1 MDVLAVQLADGEQR
15 VVWALPRGQVV
26 TRAKGPVWDLDAD
39 TTEPAALRWRW
50 DDAVESLRAWLAQYR
65 PPIVYEH
72 DHLDREPGQPVP
84 ARGHVVGLFVMTAEE
99 AGAVGVDL
107 RGAPEALFFVLEPD
121 AETREMLDA
130 GQLPY
135 TSPALRADY
144 EDAEGTT
151 WPIVLVHHSF
161 VRDPRQ
167 KRRQVPVHDLQTL
180 QDAHKFAARLSEG
193 VPYSEPE
200 GLTMTDRE
208 MQAQEDAPEMG
219 AADVLGQL
227 AEMVRQLGE
236 RLDRVEA
243 AMQTAEASDGAPEEM
258 QEHAP
263 DEREAAMS
271 ELRAEV
277 RRLSD
282 ELVRRD
288 ATEAVRA
295 VMSEREVGTEAA
307 DLLTD
312 LRISDASRFDA
323 FVALLP
329 KRSAPK
335 VARVTGPASAA
346 LSDLDVGGLSD
357 GELARRIQQERAA
370 AGAPVLFSV
379 ALDEARSMRAGG

>member
-1 MDVLAVQLADGEQR
+1 VDVLAVQLGDGEQR

-26 TRAKGPVWDLDAD
+26 TRAQGPVWDLDAD

-50 DDAVESLRAWLAQYR
+50 EDAVQSLRAWLAQYR

-121 AETREMLDA
+121 EQTREMLDA

-180 QDAHKFAARLSEG
+180 QDANNYAARLSEG

-200 GLTMTDRE
+200 RQTMTDQE
-208 MQAQEDAPEMG
+208 MQAQEAPEMG
-219 AADVLGQL
+219 AADALGEL
-227 AEMVRQLGE
+227 AEMVRQLAE
-236 RLDRVEA
+236 RMDRIES
-243 AMQTAEASDGAPEEM
+243 AMQTAEAAPDEAM
-258 QEHAP
+258 QDAP
-263 DEREAAMS
+263 TDEREAAMS

-277 RRLSD
+277 QRLSD

-307 DLLTD
+307 ELLTD
-312 LRISDASRFDA
+312 LRIADAGRFDA

-346 LSDLDVGGLSD
+346 LSDLDVAGLTD

-370 AGAPVLFSV
+370 AGSPVLFSD
-379 ALDEARSMRAGG
+379 ALNEARGMRAGG

>member
-1 MDVLAVQLADGEQR
+1 MDVLAVQLGDGEQR

-26 TRAKGPVWDLDAD
+26 TRAQGPVWDLDAD

-50 DDAVESLRAWLAQYR
+50 EDAVQSLRAWLAQYR

-121 AETREMLDA
+121 EQTREMLDA

-180 QDAHKFAARLSEG
+180 QDANNYAARLSEG

-200 GLTMTDRE
+200 RQTMTDQE
-208 MQAQEDAPEMG
+208 MQAQEAPEMG
-219 AADVLGQL
+219 AADALGEL
-227 AEMVRQLGE
+227 AEMVRQLAE
-236 RLDRVEA
+236 RMDRIES
-243 AMQTAEASDGAPEEM
+243 AMQTAEAAPDEAM
-258 QEHAP
+258 QDAP
-263 DEREAAMS
+263 TDEREAAMS

-277 RRLSD
+277 QRLSD

-307 DLLTD
+307 ELLTD
-312 LRISDASRFDA
+312 LRIADAGRFDA

-346 LSDLDVGGLSD
+346 LSDLDVAGLTD

-370 AGAPVLFSV
+370 AGSPVLFSD
-379 ALDEARSMRAGG
+379 ALNEARGMRAGG

>member
-1 MDVLAVQLADGEQR
+1 VDVLAVQLGDGEQR

-26 TRAKGPVWDLDAD
+26 TRAQGPVWDLDAD

-50 DDAVESLRAWLAQYR
+50 EDAVQSLRAWLAQYR
-65 PPIVYEH
+65 PPIVFEH

-84 ARGHVVGLFVMTAEE
+84 ARGHVVGLFTMTQQE
-99 AGAVGVDL
+99 AAGVGVDL
-107 RGAPEALFFVLEPD
+107 RGAPEAVFFVLEPD

-180 QDAHKFAARLSEG
+180 QDANNYAARLSEG

-200 GLTMTDRE
+200 RQTMTDQE
-208 MQAQEDAPEMG
+208 MQAQEAPEMG
-219 AADVLGQL
+219 AADALGEL
-227 AEMVRQLGE
+227 AEMVRQLAE
-236 RLDRVEA
+236 RMDRIES
-243 AMQTAEASDGAPEEM
+243 AMQTAEAAPDEAM
-258 QEHAP
+258 QDAP
-263 DEREAAMS
+263 TDEREAAMS

-277 RRLSD
+277 QRLSD

-307 DLLTD
+307 ELLTD
-312 LRISDASRFDA
+312 LRIADAGRFDA

-346 LSDLDVGGLSD
+346 LSDLDVAGLTD

-370 AGAPVLFSV
+370 AGSPVLFSD
-379 ALDEARSMRAGG
+379 ALNEARGMRAGG

>member
-1 MDVLAVQLADGEQR
+1 MDVLAVQLGDGEQR

-26 TRAKGPVWDLDAD
+26 TRAQGPVWDLDAD

-50 DDAVESLRAWLAQYR
+50 EDAVQSLRAWLAQYR
-65 PPIVYEH
+65 PPIVFEH

-84 ARGHVVGLFVMTAEE
+84 ARGHVVGLFTMTQQE
-99 AGAVGVDL
+99 AAGVGVDL
-107 RGAPEALFFVLEPD
+107 RGAPEAVFFVLEPD

-180 QDAHKFAARLSEG
+180 QDANNYAARLSEG

-200 GLTMTDRE
+200 GPTMSDQE
-208 MQAQEDAPEMG
+208 MQAQEAPEMG
-219 AADVLGQL
+219 AADALGEL
-227 AEMVRQLGE
+227 AEMVRQLAE
-236 RLDRVEA
+236 RMDRIES
-243 AMQTAEASDGAPEEM
+243 AMQTADAAPDEAMEDAPT
-258 QEHAP
+258 

-277 RRLSD
+277 QRLSD

-307 DLLTD
+307 ELLTD
-312 LRISDASRFDA
+312 LRIADAGRFDA

-346 LSDLDVGGLSD
+346 LSDLDVAGLTD

-370 AGAPVLFSV
+370 AGSPVLFSD
-379 ALDEARSMRAGG
+379 ALTEARGMRAGG

>member
-1 MDVLAVQLADGEQR
+1 MDVLAVQLGDGEQR

-26 TRAKGPVWDLDAD
+26 TRAQGPVWDLDAD

-50 DDAVESLRAWLAQYR
+50 EDAVQSLRAWLAQYR
-65 PPIVYEH
+65 PPIVFEH

-84 ARGHVVGLFVMTAEE
+84 ARGHVVGLFTMTQQE
-99 AGAVGVDL
+99 AAGVGVDL
-107 RGAPEALFFVLEPD
+107 RGAPEAVFFVLEPD
-121 AETREMLDA
+121 TETREMLDA

-144 EDAEGTT
+144 EDAEGAT

-180 QDAHKFAARLSEG
+180 QDANNYAARLSEG

-200 GLTMTDRE
+200 GLTMTDQE
-208 MQAQEDAPEMG
+208 MQAQEAPEMG
-219 AADVLGQL
+219 AADALGEL
-227 AEMVRQLGE
+227 AEMVRQLAE
-236 RLDRVEA
+236 RMDRIES
-243 AMQTAEASDGAPEEM
+243 AMQTAEAAPDEAM
-258 QEHAP
+258 QDAP
-263 DEREAAMS
+263 TDEREAAMS

-277 RRLSD
+277 QRLSD

-307 DLLTD
+307 ELLTD
-312 LRISDASRFDA
+312 LRIADAQRFDA

-346 LSDLDVGGLSD
+346 LSDLDVAGLTD

-370 AGAPVLFSV
+370 AGSPVLFSD
-379 ALDEARSMRAGG
+379 ALTEARGMRAGG

>member
-1 MDVLAVQLADGEQR
+1 
-15 VVWALPRGQVV
+15 
-26 TRAKGPVWDLDAD
+26 VWDLDAD

-50 DDAVESLRAWLAQYR
+50 EDAVQSLRAWLAQYR
-65 PPIVYEH
+65 PPIVFEH

-84 ARGHVVGLFVMTAEE
+84 ARGHVVGLFTMTQQE
-99 AGAVGVDL
+99 AAGVGVDL
-107 RGAPEALFFVLEPD
+107 RGAPEAVFFVLEPD

-180 QDAHKFAARLSEG
+180 QDANNYAARLSEG

-200 GLTMTDRE
+200 GPTMSDQE
-208 MQAQEDAPEMG
+208 MQAQEAPEMG
-219 AADVLGQL
+219 AADALGEL
-227 AEMVRQLGE
+227 AEMVRQLAE
-236 RLDRVEA
+236 RMDRIES
-243 AMQTAEASDGAPEEM
+243 AMQTADAAPDEAMEDAPT
-258 QEHAP
+258 

-277 RRLSD
+277 QRLSD

-307 DLLTD
+307 ELLTD
-312 LRISDASRFDA
+312 LRIADAGRFDA

-346 LSDLDVGGLSD
+346 LSDLDVAGLTD

-370 AGAPVLFSV
+370 AGSPVLFSD
-379 ALDEARSMRAGG
+379 ALTEARGMRAGG

>member
-1 MDVLAVQLADGEQR
+1 MDVLAVQLGDGEQR

-26 TRAKGPVWDLDAD
+26 TRAQGPVWDLDAD

-50 DDAVESLRAWLAQYR
+50 EDAVQSLRAWLAQYR
-65 PPIVYEH
+65 PPIVFEH

-84 ARGHVVGLFVMTAEE
+84 ARGHVVGLFTMTQQE
-99 AGAVGVDL
+99 AAGVGVDL
-107 RGAPEALFFVLEPD
+107 RGAPEAVFFVLEPD

-180 QDAHKFAARLSEG
+180 QDANNYAARLSEG

-200 GLTMTDRE
+200 RQTMTDQE
-208 MQAQEDAPEMG
+208 MQAQEAPEMG
-219 AADVLGQL
+219 AADALGEL
-227 AEMVRQLGE
+227 AEMVRQLAE
-236 RLDRVEA
+236 RMDRIES
-243 AMQTAEASDGAPEEM
+243 AMQTAEAAPDEAM
-258 QEHAP
+258 QDAP
-263 DEREAAMS
+263 TDEREAAMS

-277 RRLSD
+277 QRLSD

-307 DLLTD
+307 ELLTD
-312 LRISDASRFDA
+312 LRIADAGRFDA

-346 LSDLDVGGLSD
+346 LSDLDVAGLTD

-370 AGAPVLFSV
+370 AGSPVLFSD
-379 ALDEARSMRAGG
+379 ALNEARGMRAGG

>member
-1 MDVLAVQLADGEQR
+1 MDVLAVQLGDGQQR

-26 TRAKGPVWDLDAD
+26 TRAQGPVWDLDAD
-39 TTEPAALRWRW
+39 ATEPAALRWRW
-50 DDAVESLRAWLAQYR
+50 EDAVQSLRAWLAQYR
-65 PPIVYEH
+65 PPIVFEH

-84 ARGHVVGLFVMTAEE
+84 ARGHVVGLFTMTQQE
-99 AGAVGVDL
+99 AAGVGVDL
-107 RGAPEALFFVLEPD
+107 RGAPEAVFFVLEPD

-180 QDAHKFAARLSEG
+180 QDANNYAARLSEG

-200 GLTMTDRE
+200 GPKMSDQE
-208 MQAQEDAPEMG
+208 MQAQEAPEMG
-219 AADVLGQL
+219 AADALGEL
-227 AEMVRQLGE
+227 AEMVRQLAE
-236 RLDRVEA
+236 RMDRIES
-243 AMQTAEASDGAPEEM
+243 AMQTAEAAPDEAMED
-258 QEHAP
+258 AP
-263 DEREAAMS
+263 TDEREAAMS

-277 RRLSD
+277 QRLSD

-307 DLLTD
+307 ELLTD
-312 LRISDASRFDA
+312 LRIADATRFDA

-335 VARVTGPASAA
+335 VSRVTGPASAA
-346 LSDLDVGGLSD
+346 LSDLDVAGLTD

-370 AGAPVLFSV
+370 AGSPVLFSD
-379 ALDEARSMRAGG
+379 ALTEARGMRAGG

>member
-1 MDVLAVQLADGEQR
+1 VDVLAVQLGDGEQR

-26 TRAKGPVWDLDAD
+26 TRAQGPVWDLDAD

-50 DDAVESLRAWLAQYR
+50 EDAVQSLRAWLAQYR
-65 PPIVYEH
+65 PPIVFEH

-84 ARGHVVGLFVMTAEE
+84 ARGHVVGLFTMTQQE
-99 AGAVGVDL
+99 AAGVGVDL
-107 RGAPEALFFVLEPD
+107 RGAPEAVFFVLEPD

-180 QDAHKFAARLSEG
+180 QDANNYAARLSEG

-200 GLTMTDRE
+200 RQTMTDQE
-208 MQAQEDAPEMG
+208 MQAQEAPEMG
-219 AADVLGQL
+219 AADALGEL
-227 AEMVRQLGE
+227 AEMVRQLAE
-236 RLDRVEA
+236 RMDRIES
-243 AMQTAEASDGAPEEM
+243 AMQTAEAAPDEAM
-258 QEHAP
+258 QDAP
-263 DEREAAMS
+263 TDEREAAMS

-277 RRLSD
+277 QRLSD

-307 DLLTD
+307 ELLTD
-312 LRISDASRFDA
+312 LRIADAGRFDA

-346 LSDLDVGGLSD
+346 LSDLDVGGLTD

-370 AGAPVLFSV
+370 AGSPVLFSV

>member
-1 MDVLAVQLADGEQR
+1 VDVLAVQLGDGEQR

-26 TRAKGPVWDLDAD
+26 TRAQGPVWDLDAD

-50 DDAVESLRAWLAQYR
+50 EDAVQSLRAWLAQYR
-65 PPIVYEH
+65 PPIVFEH

-84 ARGHVVGLFVMTAEE
+84 ARGHVVGLFTMTQQE
-99 AGAVGVDL
+99 AAGVGVDL
-107 RGAPEALFFVLEPD
+107 RGAPEAVFFVLEPD

-180 QDAHKFAARLSEG
+180 QDANNYAARLSEG

-200 GLTMTDRE
+200 RQTMTDQE
-208 MQAQEDAPEMG
+208 MQAQEAPEMG
-219 AADVLGQL
+219 AADALGEL
-227 AEMVRQLGE
+227 AEMVRQLAE
-236 RLDRVEA
+236 RMDRIES
-243 AMQTAEASDGAPEEM
+243 AMQTAEAAPDEAM
-258 QEHAP
+258 QDAP
-263 DEREAAMS
+263 TDEREAAMS

-277 RRLSD
+277 QRLSD

-288 ATEAVRA
+288 ATEAVRT

-307 DLLTD
+307 ELLTD
-312 LRISDASRFDA
+312 LRIADAGRFDA

-346 LSDLDVGGLSD
+346 LSDLDVAGLTD

-370 AGAPVLFSV
+370 AGSPVLFSD
-379 ALDEARSMRAGG
+379 ALNEARGMRAGG